1 MNKMIAF
8 LLVIVMLITMTLS
21 FNINNSNIITKQ
33 QRKNI
38 LSMEYIPE
46 GFTKAQWQLLK
57 AKEAEELKLKKMG
70 ALGAT
75 KFKSRSFEAWQK
87 SGGKHLFPADPNTTP
102 YEERPYMQRKNGDW
116 EGKDL
121 KAKGLLGQGQGQAYQ
136 RLKVDDIYEDDVK
149 AGKKNS
155 ISIFG
160 GAPLPWTS
168 EATNKIG
175 KLSPEEIQKRNT
187 RASAA
192 KQLSPQEMER
202 LKKSLVKPV
211 ITKKAVETS
220 TEQPKKRFGFF

>member
-1 MNKMIAF
+1 
-8 LLVIVMLITMTLS
+8 MTLS
-21 FNINNSNIITKQ
+21 FNVNSNNMITRRNKM
-33 QRKNI
+33 

-46 GFTKAQWQLLK
+46 GFTKAQWALLK
-57 AKEAEELKLKKMG
+57 TKEAEEAKLKKMG
-70 ALGAT
+70 TLGAT

-121 KAKGLLGQGQGQAYQ
+121 AAKNLKGAGQGQAYE

-160 GAPLPWTS
+160 GIPLPWTS

-175 KLSPEEIQKRNT
+175 KFTPEELQQRNQRGT
-187 RASAA
+187 AG
-192 KQLSPQEMER
+192 KKLSPQEMER

-211 ITKKAVETS
+211 VTKKTDTVVAAEP
-220 TEQPKKRFGFF
+220 PKKRFGFF

>member
-1 MNKMIAF
+1 MNKI
-8 LLVIVMLITMTLS
+8 LVFMMMVIYITMTLG
-21 FNINNSNIITKQ
+21 FNVNNNGNMITRRSKM
-33 QRKNI
+33 

-87 SGGKHLFPADPNTTP
+87 SGGKHLFPVDPTTTP

-121 KAKGLLGQGQGQAYQ
+121 AGKGLSGKGQGQAYQ
-136 RLKVDDIYEDDVK
+136 RLKVDDVYEDDVK

-160 GAPLPWTS
+160 GAPLPWTIS
-168 EATNKIG
+168 DTDKIG
-175 KLSPEEIQKRNT
+175 KLSPEELQKRNQRGT
-187 RASAA
+187 AG
-192 KQLSPQEMER
+192 KKLSPQEMER
-202 LKKSLVKPV
+202 LKKSLVKPIV
-211 ITKKAVETS
+211 TKKAENVE
-220 TEQPKKRFGFF
+220 EAPKKRFGFF

>member
-1 MNKMIAF
+1 
-8 LLVIVMLITMTLS
+8 MTLG
-21 FNINNSNIITKQ
+21 FNVNNNNGNMITRRSKM
-33 QRKNI
+33 

-87 SGGKHLFPADPNTTP
+87 SGGKHLFPVDPTTTP

-121 KAKGLLGQGQGQAYQ
+121 SNKGIQGKGQGQAYQ

-160 GAPLPWTS
+160 GAPLPWTI
-168 EATNKIG
+168 ADTDKIG
-175 KLSPEEIQKRNT
+175 KLSAEELQKRNQRGT
-187 RASAA
+187 AG
-192 KQLSPQEMER
+192 KKLSPQEMER
-202 LKKSLVKPV
+202 LKKSLVKP
-211 ITKKAVETS
+211 IITTKKAENVE
-220 TEQPKKRFGFF
+220 EAPKKRFGFF

>member
-1 MNKMIAF
+1 MNQF
-8 LLVIVMLITMTLS
+8 VLLLVVITITMTYS
-21 FNINNSNIITKQ
+21 FNINSNMIT
-33 QRKNI
+33 RRSKNI

-46 GFTKAQWQLLK
+46 GFTKAQWELLK

-75 KFKSRSFEAWQK
+75 KFRSRSFEAWQK
-87 SGGKHLFPADPNTTP
+87 SGGKHLFPVDPTTTP

-121 KAKGLLGQGQGQAYQ
+121 AAKGIKGAGQGQAYQ
-136 RLKVDDIYEDDVK
+136 KLKVDEIYEDDVK

-160 GAPLPWTS
+160 GAPLPWTIS
-168 EATNKIG
+168 DTNKIG
-175 KLSPEEIQKRNT
+175 KLSPEELQKRVQRGT
-187 RASAA
+187 AG
-192 KQLSPQEMER
+192 KKLSPQEMER

-211 ITKKAVETS
+211 ITKKESAV
-220 TEQPKKRFGFF
+220 TEEAPPKKRFGFF

>member
-1 MNKMIAF
+1 MNKLVVLMIM
-8 LLVIVMLITMTLS
+8 VIYITMTLG
-21 FNINNSNIITKQ
+21 FNVNNNGNMITRRSKM
-33 QRKNI
+33 

-87 SGGKHLFPADPNTTP
+87 SGGKHLFPVDPTTTP

-121 KAKGLLGQGQGQAYQ
+121 TNKGILGKGQGQAYQ

-160 GAPLPWTS
+160 GAPLPWTI
-168 EATNKIG
+168 ADTDKIG
-175 KLSPEEIQKRNT
+175 KLSAEELQKRNQRGT
-187 RASAA
+187 AG
-192 KQLSPQEMER
+192 KKLSPQEMER
-202 LKKSLVKPV
+202 LKKSLVKPIV
-211 ITKKAVETS
+211 STKKAENVE
-220 TEQPKKRFGFF
+220 EAPKKRFGFF

>member
-1 MNKMIAF
+1 MII
-8 LLVIVMLITMTLS
+8 LSVIFVIISITMTYG
-21 FNINNSNIITKQ
+21 FNMNNNNNIITR
-33 QRKNI
+33 RKNI
-38 LSMEYIPE
+38 VSMEYIPE
-46 GFTKAQWQLLK
+46 GFTKAQWELLK
-57 AKEAEELKLKKMG
+57 AKEAQELKLKKLG
-70 ALGAT
+70 ALGST

-87 SGGKHLFPADPNTTP
+87 SGGKHLFPVDPNTTP

-121 KAKGLLGQGQGQAYQ
+121 KSKGLAGQGQGQAYQ

-160 GAPLPWTS
+160 GAPLPWTN
-168 EATNKIG
+168 EATAKIG
-175 KLSPEEIQKRNT
+175 KISPEEIQKRNQ

-202 LKKSLVKPV
+202 LKKSLVKPIV
-211 ITKKAVETS
+211 TKKNEETS
-220 TEQPKKRFGFF
+220 SQPKKRFGFF

>member
-1 MNKMIAF
+1 M
-8 LLVIVMLITMTLS
+8 LVIVAVIVMFITMTLG
-21 FNINNSNIITKQ
+21 FNVNNNNNLV
-33 QRKNI
+33 RRRNV

-70 ALGAT
+70 ALGST

-87 SGGKHLFPADPNTTP
+87 SGGKHLFPVDPNTTP

-121 KAKGLLGQGQGQAYQ
+121 KGKGLFGVGQGQASQ

-149 AGKKNS
+149 KGKKNS

-168 EATNKIG
+168 EATDKIG
-175 KLSPEEIQKRNT
+175 KLSPEELQKRNQ

-192 KQLSPQEMER
+192 KKLSPQEMER
-202 LKKSLVKPV
+202 LKKSLIKPV
-211 ITKKAVETS
+211 VTKKETTIAAS
-220 TEQPKKRFGFF
+220 TEAPKKRFGFF